1 MMAKALGP
9 RLGPITRALSARVP
23 KYFPHL
29 AAGSPVQFALAQWQ
43 LRGRHS
49 QLGKLHHADHH
60 GSSETPNGATTSQ
73 WAQAVCA
80 FGGLAVLV
88 SAGSSRAQVVSCE
101 VAAVERNNLEMDKPR
116 VKHQTAPM
124 YLRFAAHLLD
134 IIIGRAINAFFT
146 IVCAHNCARTHRVYG
161 CKTRTHSNPRH
172 NHRP

>member
-1 MMAKALGP
+1 MSMAKALGP

-49 QLGKLHHADHH
+49 QLYHADHH

-80 FGGLAVLV
+80 VGGLAVLV

-146 IVCAHNCARTHRVYG
+146 IVCAQLCKNTSHVRVQNS
-161 CKTRTHSNPRH
+161 HAL
-172 NHRP
+172 

>member
-1 MMAKALGP
+1 MMVKALGP

-60 GSSETPNGATTSQ
+60 GSSETPNGATASQ

-80 FGGLAVLV
+80 VGGLAVLV
-88 SAGSSRAQVVSCE
+88 CGWGTGSAGECRQQPGSGR
-101 VAAVERNNLEMDKPR
+101 
-116 VKHQTAPM
+116 
-124 YLRFAAHLLD
+124 LL
-134 IIIGRAINAFFT
+134 
-146 IVCAHNCARTHRVYG
+146 
-161 CKTRTHSNPRH
+161 
-172 NHRP
+172 